1 MAGRIMAVVVMSW
14 VGIAARIAYAFGAPD
29 GCIRYTAAAVGA
41 FRRRP
46 EHALKT
52 RRTGRTERPRGE
64 PHCTTMVP
72 TMFG

>member
-29 GCIRYTAAAVGA
+29 GCIRYTDAAVGA
-41 FRRRP
+41 FRRQP
-46 EHALKT
+46 EHAFQM
-52 RRTGRTERPRGE
+52 RRAARTERCRGE